1 MNPVAFGNTGM
12 NSGNFDAGNKD
23 QVLQMQ
29 GFLQDQG
36 LYKGALDSQFG
47 GKSEEAYRNYVN
59 TQRTTQDQE
68 AYTNQEGFQATPD
81 SVQDT
86 QASLAGRDPN
96 TGIRGL
102 GGMLKA
108 GYAGLDNKMG
118 GYLPGG
124 VQTTGAIGQSFAG
137 AGQAAQGFGGKALG
151 AAGNLASGLGGMAGA
166 AMGGLGKAF
175 SAMGKSRSGEGA
187 AYGNGGRFG

>member
-1 MNPVAFGNTGM
+1 MTNSINFGDTGI
-12 NSGNFDAGNKD
+12 NSSNFDASNKD

-59 TQRTTQDQE
+59 TQRTGQGQE
-68 AYTNQEGFQATPD
+68 AYTNEEGFQATPG
-81 SVQDT
+81 SIQQT
-86 QASLAGRDPN
+86 QVSTAGRDPN
-96 TGIRGL
+96 TGGRGF

-108 GYAGLDNKMG
+108 GYAGLDQKLG
-118 GYLPGG
+118 GFLPGG
-124 VQTTGAIGQSFAG
+124 VQTQGAIAG
-137 AGQAAQGFGGKALG
+137 AGAPGGG
-151 AAGNLASGLGGMAGA
+151 AGGGIMAGLGGMAGA
-166 AMGGLGKAF
+166 AMGGIGRAF
-175 SAMGKSRSGEGA
+175 SAMGKARSGSDA

>member
-1 MNPVAFGNTGM
+1 MNPVAFGQTGI
-12 NSGNFDAGNKD
+12 NSGSFDPGNKD

-59 TQRTTQDQE
+59 TQRTGQDQE
-68 AYTNQEGFQATPD
+68 AYTNQEGFQATPG
-81 SVQDT
+81 SIQQT
-86 QASLAGRDPN
+86 QATTAGRDPN
-96 TGIRGL
+96 TGGRGL

-118 GYLPGG
+118 GFLPGG
-124 VQTTGAIGQSFAG
+124 VQTQGAIAG
-137 AGQAAQGFGGKALG
+137 AGAPGGG
-151 AAGNLASGLGGMAGA
+151 AGGMMAGLGGMAGA

-187 AYGNGGRFG
+187 TYGNGGRFG